1 MRTSW
6 RATLVKFSVFAAVM
20 IVVSGFLVFIFGQ
33 YRTGSTTK
41 YSAIFADVSRLKT
54 GDTVR
59 VAGIRVGTVDE
70 VSMRRDKKVLV
81 TFDADRS
88 VVLTTGTRAM
98 VRYLNLVGDRY
109 LELVDGPG
117 PTTTLPVGSQIPV
130 ERTAPALDL
139 DLLLGGLKPVI
150 QGLNPQDVNALSA
163 SLIEI
168 FQGQGDTI
176 ESLFSRTSSFT
187 TALADHNQV
196 IQQLID
202 NLRSVLKTLSA
213 EGQNF
218 SSAIDRLERLVTQLS
233 AERDPI
239 GQAIE
244 SLSNGTA
251 SIADL
256 LTQAR
261 PPLAGTVDEL
271 NRLAPNLEGQ
281 KDRIDTALQKAPED
295 YRKLARLGAYGSF
308 VNYYICKLWVRVS
321 DISGR
326 TAVFPAITQEG
337 GRCAEP
343 DA

>member
-1 MRTSW
+1 
-6 RATLVKFSVFAAVM
+6 
-20 IVVSGFLVFIFGQ
+20 
-33 YRTGSTTK
+33 
-41 YSAIFADVSRLKT
+41 
-54 GDTVR
+54 
-59 VAGIRVGTVDE
+59 
-70 VSMRRDKKVLV
+70 
-81 TFDADRS
+81 
-88 VVLTTGTRAM
+88 M

-109 LELVDGPG
+109 LELADGPG
-117 PTTTLPVGSQIPV
+117 STTTLPAGAQIPV

-150 QGLNPQDVNALSA
+150 RGLNPQDVNALSA

-168 FQGQGDTI
+168 FQGQGGTI
-176 ESLFSRTSSFT
+176 ESLFSKTSSFT

-202 NLRSVLKTLSA
+202 NLRKVLKTLSA

-218 SSAIDRLERLVTQLS
+218 SGAIDRLERLVTELS

-239 GQAIE
+239 GEAIE

-256 LTQAR
+256 LTAAR

-271 NRLAPNLEGQ
+271 NRLAPNLDGQ
-281 KDRIDTALQKAPED
+281 KDRVDTALQKAPEN

-326 TAVFPAITQEG
+326 TAEFPAITQEG